1 MTDDD
6 GLAEAFGRQQPRLRA
21 IAQRMLGPSGDADDV
36 VQEAWLRL
44 NRTDGID
51 DLGRWLTTV
60 VSRLCL
66 DVLRRRATRREDPLE
81 DLVTDADPA
90 SPTTT
95 DPAVQAEMA
104 DAVGGAL
111 LVVLDALQPAER
123 LAFVL
128 HDLFGVP
135 FDQVG
140 RLVDRSPDAARQL
153 ASRARRRVRGGSP
166 SRPVDPAR
174 HAQIIAAFLAA
185 SREGNLEGL
194 VAMLDPQA
202 VLRSDA
208 AAVRMGAPDSVLG
221 AGAVARMFSG
231 RARSARPALLDGEP
245 GVVWA
250 QGGIPRMAFHFT
262 FVDDRVALVEME
274 ADPDPSRV
282 EMLTMSGSP
291 LPARPVRRETS
302 ADAWGHDDRA
312 HR

>member
-21 IAQRMLGPSGDADDV
+21 IAQRMLGPSGEADDV

-44 NRTDGID
+44 HRTDGID

-66 DVLRRRATRREDPLE
+66 DVLRRRATRREEPIE
-81 DLVTDADPA
+81 DIFTDAAPASPASADPA
-90 SPTTT
+90 I
-95 DPAVQAEMA
+95 QAEMA

-111 LVVLDALQPAER
+111 LVVLDSLQPAER

-135 FDQVG
+135 FDQVAS
-140 RLVDRSPDAARQL
+140 LVDRSPDAARQL

-166 SRPVDPAR
+166 TRPADPAR
-174 HAQIIAAFLAA
+174 HAQIVAAFLAA
-185 SREGNLEGL
+185 SRNGDLERL
-194 VAMLDPQA
+194 ITMLDPQA
-202 VLRSDA
+202 VLRSGES
-208 AAVRMGAPDSVLG
+208 AVRMGAPDSVLG
-221 AGAVARMFSG
+221 ADAVAQMFSG
-231 RARSARPALLDGEP
+231 SARSARPALLDGVP

-250 QGGIPRMAFHFT
+250 QGGVPRMAFHFT

-274 ADPDPSRV
+274 AAPDPSRV
-282 EMLTMSGSP
+282 EMLTMSGAP
-291 LPARPVRRETS
+291 LPVRPVRPDPS
-302 ADAWGHDDRA
+302 ADA
-312 HR
+312 